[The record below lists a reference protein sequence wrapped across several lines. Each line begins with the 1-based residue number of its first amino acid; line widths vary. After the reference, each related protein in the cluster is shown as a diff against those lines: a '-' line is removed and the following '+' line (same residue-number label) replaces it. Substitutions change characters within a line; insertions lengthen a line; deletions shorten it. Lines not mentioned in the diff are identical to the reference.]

1 MDVRGRDRTWALRRL
16 GDGGPSDLPHPV
28 FVENTADADFVTR
41 YSIVPERSQVWIDAR
56 SNVHPIHSSTTGL
69 EGYVEL
75 DMEPSGSIAT
85 DAAAGQLSLAVDH
98 LKSGN
103 RMEDR
108 ELQKRIDARKFPRI
122 EGQLERIA
130 PNGSDA
136 GYRVS
141 GEVKFR
147 GVSRPHE
154 DSMEITTVD
163 DRTIRLAGASSFDI
177 RDFGMQPPKVLL
189 LKVEPEVQVRVEI
202 FAVKDE

>member
-1 MDVRGRDRTWALRRL
+1 M
-16 GDGGPSDLPHPV
+16 
-28 FVENTADADFVTR
+28 TR
-41 YSIVPERSQVWIDAR
+41 YSIVPDRSQVWIDAR
-56 SNVHPIHSSTTGL
+56 SNVHPIHSSTSGL
-69 EGYVEL
+69 EGYVDL
-75 DMEPSGSIAT
+75 DLEPSGTIDFANTPS
-85 DAAAGQLSLAVDH
+85 GRLSLSVDR

-122 EGQLERIA
+122 EGQLEQIS
-130 PNGSDA
+130 PNGSDD

-141 GEVKFR
+141 GEVTFR

-154 DSMEITTVD
+154 DSMDISPVD
-163 DRTIRLAGASSFDI
+163 DKTIRLAGTSSFDI

>member
-1 MDVRGRDRTWALRRL
+1 M
-16 GDGGPSDLPHPV
+16 
-28 FVENTADADFVTR
+28 TR
-41 YSIVPERSQVWIDAR
+41 YSIVPDRSQVWIDAR
-56 SNVHPIHSSTTGL
+56 SNVHPIHSTTSGL

-75 DMEPSGSIAT
+75 DLEPSGAIDPAT
-85 DAAAGQLSLAVDH
+85 VPAGRLSLAVDR

-122 EGQLERIA
+122 EGQLEGIA

-136 GYRVS
+136 SYRVS
-141 GEVKFR
+141 GEVTFR
-147 GVSRPHE
+147 GVAHQHE
-154 DSMEITTVD
+154 DRMDITAVD
-163 DRTIRLAGASSFDI
+163 DRTIRLAGASNFDI

-202 FAVKDE
+202 FAVRDE

>member
-1 MDVRGRDRTWALRRL
+1 
-16 GDGGPSDLPHPV
+16 
-28 FVENTADADFVTR
+28 VTR
-41 YSIVPERSQVWIDAR
+41 YSIVPDRSQVWIDAR
-56 SNVHPIHSSTTGL
+56 SNVHPIHSSTSGL

-75 DMEPSGSIAT
+75 ALAPSGAIDPAVVPS
-85 DAAAGQLSLAVDH
+85 GRLSLAVDR

-122 EGQLERIA
+122 EGQLEGIA
-130 PNGSDA
+130 PDGADA
-136 GYRVS
+136 SYRVN
-141 GEVKFR
+141 GQVTFR
-147 GVSRPHE
+147 GVVHQHE
-154 DSMEITTVD
+154 DRMDITAVD

-202 FAVKDE
+202 FAVSDE